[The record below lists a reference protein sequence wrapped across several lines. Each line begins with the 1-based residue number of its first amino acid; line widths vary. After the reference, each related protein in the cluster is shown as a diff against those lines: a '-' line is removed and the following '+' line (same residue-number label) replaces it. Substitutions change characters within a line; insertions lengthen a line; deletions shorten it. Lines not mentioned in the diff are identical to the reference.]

1 MELLRQY
8 IEGLNAVI
16 HAGVDVRAPL
26 FGMMQ
31 AVILVEIDEEKKD
44 LLVTYINNRSPHD
57 KTAHLPV
64 STKFSM
70 EFNDLPNQLRGEGWK

>member
-1 MELLRQY
+1 MDLLRQY
-8 IEGLNAVI
+8 IDALNAVI
-16 HAGVDVRAPL
+16 HVGVDVRAPL

-64 STKFSM
+64 KTRFSV
-70 EFNDLPNQLRGEGWK
+70 EFNDYPNELRESGWK